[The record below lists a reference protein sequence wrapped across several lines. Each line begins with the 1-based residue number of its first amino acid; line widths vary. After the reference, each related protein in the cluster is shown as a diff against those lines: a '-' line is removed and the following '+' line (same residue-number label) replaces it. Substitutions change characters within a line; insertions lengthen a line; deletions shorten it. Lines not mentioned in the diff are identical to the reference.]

1 MTNDTRK
8 FRIDLRLETLY
19 GGDGFER
26 PHTVEEVKL
35 ERSKKTVK
43 VRKDLGVPV
52 EKEVDETQIEEKEV
66 SVRTFRRDADGNP
79 MYRLGGVHGKVWGL
93 LKEVGYDWYQRG
105 KQQNKVTTDRVM
117 KSVKIEPAWVSLDVP
132 DDAEME
138 LDILPQ
144 MLEGRSSSMIE
155 MYFDVVPEARA
166 TIEMTCP
173 EEYSDKV
180 LGYLQDAQTFSF
192 GNKRRGTL
200 TVEEIEDVSHELQT
214 SAFEVKK
221 SETAAGDD

>member
-1 MTNDTRK
+1 MTNNNDARK
-8 FRIDLRLETLY
+8 YRIELAFENLY

-66 SVRTFRRDADGNP
+66 SVRTFRRTDDGKP
-79 MYRLGGVHGKVWGL
+79 MYRLGGVHGKIWGL

-105 KQQNKVTTDRVM
+105 KQENKITTDRVM
-117 KSVKIEPAWVSLDVP
+117 KSVKIEPAWVELDVP
-132 DDAEME
+132 SDVEMQ
-138 LDILPQ
+138 LDVLPQ

-155 MYFDVVPEARA
+155 MYFDVLPEARA
-166 TIEMTCP
+166 TVDLTCP
-173 EEYSDKV
+173 GEYSEQV

-192 GNKRRGTL
+192 GNKRRGTV
-200 TVEEIEDVSHELQT
+200 TVEEITDVSHELQT
-214 SAFEVKK
+214 SAFDVK
-221 SETAAGDD
+221 TPADD